1 MGLNTTDAFPREEY
15 INKRAPKSSIE
26 IITLN
31 SPLLHNL
38 HLILSQPSL
47 RGILESTRRRN
58 EAINS
63 NSRSLKP
70 QRNVTSQL
78 LLDLSHQQRLQRC
91 DSICCTVIQDKKN
104 HPQRLIS
111 TPTVMPKSNLTTNAY
126 IKMSVMFENADSLPQ
141 TTSMRSSNRF
151 RTPTT
156 PFRTILH
163 RYYGPSKACFS
174 YPKVPEPLTQQ
185 ILVTKGQAS

>member
-1 MGLNTTDAFPREEY
+1 MPSRHRWKPVMGLNTTDAFPREEY
-15 INKRAPKSSIE
+15 TNKRAPKSSIE

-31 SPLLHNL
+31 SPLLYNL

-47 RGILESTRRRN
+47 RGILKSTRRRN

-91 DSICCTVIQDKKN
+91 DSICCTIIQDKKN

-111 TPTVMPKSNLTTNAY
+111 TPTIMPKSNLPTNAY

-151 RTPTT
+151 RCPTT
-156 PFRTILH
+156 SFHTILH
-163 RYYGPSKACFS
+163 RY
-174 YPKVPEPLTQQ
+174 
-185 ILVTKGQAS
+185 